1 MLLGKIRFVRLFAVL
16 KIMFSVS
23 WNSEGDKIK
32 GEAFIISLLHKPK
45 RGIRFFSLEWI
56 PKTVCISNNKP
67 APRLSSL
74 QKDYLSF
81 WALQSANCFSWKI
94 GLELK
99 TRLETNFQFCWPNKW
114 EFSVNDIKWFSE
126 HWYFWKYIEPETCF
140 FQIVLMCFFL
150 FLHQLISWSSRNIS
164 SYSAV
169 SILIL
174 YNIILFHRSYMF
186 CQA

>member
-1 MLLGKIRFVRLFAVL
+1 MEWLMLLGKIRFVRLFAVL

-81 WALQSANCFSWKI
+81 
-94 GLELK
+94 
-99 TRLETNFQFCWPNKW
+99 
-114 EFSVNDIKWFSE
+114 
-126 HWYFWKYIEPETCF
+126 
-140 FQIVLMCFFL
+140 
-150 FLHQLISWSSRNIS
+150 
-164 SYSAV
+164 
-169 SILIL
+169 
-174 YNIILFHRSYMF
+174 
-186 CQA
+186 